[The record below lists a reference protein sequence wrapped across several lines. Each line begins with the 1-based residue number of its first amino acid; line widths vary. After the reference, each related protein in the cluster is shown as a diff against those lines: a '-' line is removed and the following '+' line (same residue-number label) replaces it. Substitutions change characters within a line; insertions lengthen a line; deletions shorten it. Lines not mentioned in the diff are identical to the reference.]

1 MERTRTLRRA
11 VAVVAVVTTMTVG
24 TGCRQLAGKG
34 DDAARIGKQV
44 GGVVKEVGPRACQVG
59 DAVGDSEYPC
69 H

>member
-24 TGCRQLAGKG
+24 AGCRQG